1 MKLRKYECVMVLHP
15 GLSDADTQ
23 AIVDRF
29 QSSVSTHG
37 GEVSLHDHWGR
48 RELAYIIEKQTSGD
62 YHLFKFTAD
71 NALVE
76 SADRDLRLDDRV
88 LRHLF
93 VVDEEWAERN
103 RASMAKRAGR
113 KSTDGEDDADE
124 GDDEEE

>member
-1 MKLRKYECVMVLHP
+1 MNPRKYECVMVLHP

-29 QSSVSTHG
+29 QTSVTEHG
-37 GEVSLHDHWGR
+37 GELSLHDHWGR
-48 RELAYIIEKQTSGD
+48 RELAYVIEKQTSGD
-62 YHLFKFTAD
+62 YHLFKFTGD
-71 NALVE
+71 NLLVE
-76 SADRDLRLDDRV
+76 QADRDLRLDDRV

-113 KSTDGEDDADE
+113 KDGDE
-124 GDDEEE
+124 NGNGEGRGDEEE